1 MKEYDEKVT
10 PVLLGGD
17 LNAYSMAASFAD
29 AEGLISVCFARD
41 KLAVC
46 DLSSFTD
53 LRVIPELDDVN
64 TAVPALLELAQRRKG
79 ERLLLVPCADWYVE
93 LLEYAADALEGSFCF
108 HVPRFEIWRIV
119 SDKASFT
126 KIMDKYGIEHPKTEI
141 FDFDLG
147 DIERR
152 CREMKPPFVL
162 KPSDSSEYWRHKFDG
177 MKKVYFP
184 DSLDEA
190 KRISQKIY
198 TSGYSGKILVQEY
211 ISKGS
216 GRSSAAASV
225 LTVFCDENARAVRA
239 VLGDVLLEELG
250 GTARGNYSAIV
261 TRELDSISYKLIAML
276 EGIGYTG
283 IANFDI
289 LRDGERSYCLE
300 LNPRQGRSFDY
311 LRASG
316 VNLAELL
323 LAVVRGEKIER
334 ELGYPVGF
342 WRSVGKKTVIK
353 HAEDEGLL
361 KAALALEKRGR
372 CKTSYEFRRDRSVI
386 RGLYVVSHL
395 FREGRRYR
403 MMSKLSRKS
412 KLSRRGTRIT

>member
-1 MKEYDEKVT
+1 MDKYFEKVT

-17 LNAYSMAASFAD
+17 LNAYSLAASFAD

-41 KLAVC
+41 KLAMC
-46 DLSSFTD
+46 DLSSLTE
-53 LRVIPELDDVN
+53 LHAIEELDDVN
-64 TAVPALLELAQRRKG
+64 VAVPALLSFAEKRKS

-93 LLEYAADALEGSFCF
+93 LVEYARDTLSGSYYF
-108 HVPRFEIWRIV
+108 HIPDFEIWKTA

-141 FDFDLG
+141 FDEKLEG
-147 DIERR
+147 LERR
-152 CREMKPPFVL
+152 CADMKPPFVL
-162 KPSDSSEYWRHKFDG
+162 KPSDSSEYWRNKFDG

-190 KRISQKIY
+190 RRIAKIIY
-198 TSGYSGKILVQEY
+198 GSGYSGKILLQEY
-211 ISKGS
+211 VGNKAGGS
-216 GRSSAAASV
+216 SAASV
-225 LTVFCDENARAVRA
+225 LTVFCDDSGSVRRA

-261 TRELDSISYKLIAML
+261 TRELDSISYKIIAML

-316 VNLAELL
+316 VNIAELL
-323 LAVVRGEKIER
+323 LMQMRGEEITRDFK
-334 ELGYPVGF
+334 YPSGF
-342 WRSVGKKTVIK
+342 WRSVSKKTVMK
-353 HAEDEGLL
+353 HAADRGLL
-361 KAALALEKRGR
+361 KTALQLEKRGR
-372 CKTSYEFRRDRSVI
+372 YKTPYDLRGDRGFARR
-386 RGLYVVSHL
+386 LYVAVHL
-395 FREGRRYR
+395 LREGRRY
-403 MMSKLSRKS
+403 KALSLVKRKAL
-412 KLSRRGTRIT
+412 KTEVGQ